1 MKDFFLTF
9 WKDESGQDLAE
20 YAILLGLITI
30 ALIVLITAFSGAIGN
45 LFENATETLDGAAGG
60 GTTG

>member
-1 MKDFFLTF
+1 MKDFMLTF

-30 ALIVLITAFSGAIGN
+30 VLIGLITAFSGAIGD
-45 LFENATETLDGAAGG
+45 LFQRATDTLEGAADAPEL
-60 GTTG
+60 